1 MEEEG
6 TYKVPIL
13 SLSLVRLL
21 SRLLRSQII
30 FHCDVNT
37 KIAIM
42 HGVDTTGSWEGTWMV
57 GKFWGSIPWTLL
69 LLVL

>member
-6 TYKVPIL
+6 KYKVSIL
-13 SLSLVRLL
+13 SLS
-21 SRLLRSQII
+21 SFFSQII
-30 FHCDVNT
+30 FYCRVDT